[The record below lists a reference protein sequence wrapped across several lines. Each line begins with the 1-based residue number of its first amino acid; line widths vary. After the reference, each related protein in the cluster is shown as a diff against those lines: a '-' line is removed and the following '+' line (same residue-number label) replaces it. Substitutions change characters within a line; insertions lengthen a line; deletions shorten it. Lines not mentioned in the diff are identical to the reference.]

1 MCRSVSRLSVA
12 AALLTA
18 ALSAS
23 LAPPLAADEGMWT
36 LDNLPL
42 ARLKER
48 YGFTPTPDWIDHL
61 QKASV
66 SFGGGSGAFVSANGL
81 VLTNHHVALGQL
93 QKVSS
98 PQHDF
103 VHDGFFARSATEEMK
118 CPDLEL
124 RVLMSTENVTDRVQG
139 AVDAKAPGSTQSAQ
153 RKAVTAT
160 IEKESSQSTG
170 LRSRVVELYHG
181 GEYWLYRYKKYT
193 DVRLVMAPEQGIAFF
208 GGDPDNFC
216 FPRHDLDFAFFRIYE
231 DGKPVR
237 PARWFRWSAA
247 GPSDGE
253 LVFVSG
259 SPGSTSRL
267 RTVAQLEYL
276 RDASHPIRIR
286 QQEHRLAALRV
297 YAARGPEQAR
307 QALDRIF
314 GLENNLKRQRA
325 FLEVLKDPTVMALKQ
340 KEEAALRARVAGD
353 PRLAAEC
360 GDAWDRIAAAEREQM
375 RRHREYL
382 FRDLSRGARLAGL
395 AANVV
400 RYAAETE
407 KPNDKRFEEYRDSNL
422 ESLRFQMFSPAP
434 IYPDL
439 DAVTLATQLTDALEA
454 LGPED
459 PCVKLALGGRPPA
472 DVANDLTQ
480 RTKLGDVAFRKQLV
494 AGGRAAVEASDDPLI
509 VWTRQLEP
517 PYRELRAWH
526 EDNVESVESLE
537 GARIAAARF
546 ALDGKSMHPDA
557 TGTLRVSYGRVAG
570 YEQLSTRV
578 PWKTTFLGLYDRS
591 RSFDGRPPFALP
603 KRVAAARPRLDLDT
617 PLNFVATTDIIGGN
631 SGSPVLNR
639 DLEYVGLIFDGNTQS
654 FAWDY
659 VFEDRQAR
667 AVAVHSSAILEALR
681 KIYGMDGLAAELT
694 QRTQMSAR

>member
-1 MCRSVSRLSVA
+1 MHRPIPSLAVA

-18 ALSAS
+18 ALSAT

-42 ARLKER
+42 AQLKER

-66 SFGGGSGAFVSANGL
+66 SFGGGSGAFVSPNGL

-93 QKVSS
+93 HKVSTAER
-98 PQHDF
+98 DF
-103 VHDGFFARSATEEMK
+103 VHDGFFARTAAEEMK

-124 RVLMSTENVTDRVQG
+124 RVLMSTEDVTDRVRR
-139 AVDAKAPGSTQSAQ
+139 AIDAKAPGSVQSAQ

-170 LRSRVVELYHG
+170 LQSRMVELYHG

-216 FPRHDLDFAFFRIYE
+216 YPRHDLDFAFFRIYE
-231 DGKPVR
+231 DGKPVH
-237 PARWFRWSAA
+237 PARWFRWSEG
-247 GPSDGE
+247 GPSDSE

-259 SPGSTSRL
+259 NPGSTSRRL
-267 RTVAQLEYL
+267 TVAQLQYL

-286 QQEHRLAALRV
+286 QQERRLAALRA

-307 QALDRIF
+307 RSLDRIF

-325 FLEVLKDPTVMALKQ
+325 YLEVLRDPAVMDLKR
-340 KEEAALRARVAGD
+340 KEEAALRARVAKD

-360 GDAWDRIAAAEREQM
+360 GGAWDRIAAAEREQM

-382 FRDLSRGARLAGL
+382 SRDLSRGARLVAL
-395 AANVV
+395 AADIV
-400 RYAAETE
+400 RYATETE

-439 DAVTLATQLTDALEA
+439 DAVTLAAQLADALDA
-454 LGPED
+454 LGPKD
-459 PCVKLALGGRPPA
+459 AFVRLALGGRSPTA
-472 DVANDLTQ
+472 MAEELMQ
-480 RTKLGDVAFRKQLV
+480 KTKVGDVAFRKQLV

-517 PYRELRAWH
+517 SYRELRAWY
-526 EDNVESVESLE
+526 EDNIKSVESLE
-537 GARIAAARF
+537 GARIARARF
-546 ALDGKSMHPDA
+546 ALDGKSVDPDA
-557 TGTLRVSYGRVAG
+557 TGTLRLSYGRVAG
-570 YEQLSTRV
+570 YDQLTTRV
-578 PWKTTFLGLYDRS
+578 PWKTTFLGLYDRA
-591 RSFDGRPPFALP
+591 RSFDDRAPFTLP

-617 PLNFVATTDIIGGN
+617 PLDFVATADIIGGN
-631 SGSPVLNR
+631 SGSPVLSRN
-639 DLEYVGLIFDGNTQS
+639 LEYVGLIFDGNTQS

-659 VFEDRQAR
+659 VYDDRQAR

-681 KIYGMDGLAAELT
+681 KIYGMDALAAELT
-694 QRTQMSAR
+694 TRTQMSGR